1 MKGRSI
7 PFAMDPEILLEQQA
21 SVMRERYGVRRI
33 GLFGSF
39 ARGGAGPM
47 SDVDV
52 LVEFEDPFVTF
63 DRYMD
68 LKIFLEDLFSRQV
81 DLVLRH
87 TLKPRIRN
95 TIEEETVFVE
105 IPAPLL

>member
-1 MKGRSI
+1 
-7 PFAMDPEILLEQQA
+7 MDPLALLRQQA
-21 SVMRERYGVRRI
+21 SVIADRYGVRRI

-39 ARGGAGPM
+39 ARGGGGPA

-52 LVEFEDPFVTF
+52 LVEFADTFVTF

-68 LKIFLEDLFSRQV
+68 LKIFLEDLFARRV
-81 DLVLRH
+81 DLVIRH

-95 TIEEETVFVE
+95 SVEEETVFVE

>member
-1 MKGRSI
+1 
-7 PFAMDPEILLEQQA
+7 MDPLALLRQHA
-21 SVMRERYGVRRI
+21 SVIAERYGVRRI

-39 ARGGAGPM
+39 ARGGAGPG

-52 LVEFEDPFVTF
+52 LVEFTDPFVTF

-68 LKIFLEDLFSRQV
+68 LKFFLEDLFGRRV
-81 DLVLRH
+81 DLVIRR

-95 TIEEETVFVE
+95 AVEEETVFVE
-105 IPAPLL
+105 VPAPLL

>member
-1 MKGRSI
+1 
-7 PFAMDPEILLEQQA
+7 MDPLTLLRQQA
-21 SVMRERYGVRRI
+21 SVIADRYGVRRI

-39 ARGGAGPM
+39 AREGAGPA

-52 LVEFEDPFVTF
+52 LVEFADPYVTF

-68 LKIFLEDLFSRQV
+68 LKIFLEDLFARRV

-87 TLKPRIRN
+87 TLKPRIRSAV
-95 TIEEETVFVE
+95 EEETVFVE

>member
-1 MKGRSI
+1 
-7 PFAMDPEILLEQQA
+7 MDPLALLRQQA
-21 SVMRERYGVRRI
+21 SFIGDRYGVRRI

-39 ARGGAGPM
+39 AREGAGPT

-52 LVEFEDPFVTF
+52 LVEFTDPFVTF

-68 LKIFLEDLFSRQV
+68 LKIFLEDLFARRV
-81 DLVLRH
+81 DLVIRH

-95 TIEEETVFVE
+95 AVEEETVFVE